1 MKCPKENKGTG
12 QVMARETIYASAG
25 QTSPCEA
32 AQCVACVSSHFPP
45 QPSPALLGSTVRSDH
60 VCQLSACLS
69 YGSVL
74 TGVSEAGTAHVASS
88 ALEEGLDTLLWA
100 MSCPSWRGSEV
111 ARGGMVGRPG
121 VFRHI
126 PVLWP
131 PGSPFALLR
140 RKPRSFFTA
149 LQIWW
154 RLK

>member
-12 QVMARETIYASAG
+12 QVMARETNNLCFCRSNQPLRG
-25 QTSPCEA
+25 CSVCSL
-32 AQCVACVSSHFPP
+32 CVQPLPS
-45 QPSPALLGSTVRSDH
+45 QPSPALLESTVRSDH

-74 TGVSEAGTAHVASS
+74 TGVSKAGTAHVASS
-88 ALEEGLDTLLWA
+88 ALEEGLDTLLRA

-131 PGSPFALLR
+131 LGSPFALRR

-149 LQIWW
+149 L
-154 RLK
+154 